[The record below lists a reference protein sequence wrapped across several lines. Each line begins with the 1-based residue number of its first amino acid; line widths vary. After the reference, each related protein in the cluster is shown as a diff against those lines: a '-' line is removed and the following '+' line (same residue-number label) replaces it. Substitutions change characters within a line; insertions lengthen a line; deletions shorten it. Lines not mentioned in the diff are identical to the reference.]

1 MGRKQLVLL
10 LIVSTACILFIVE
23 NFILKQ
29 NIIIFPVY
37 FELTNIWNLFT
48 PENNQVNI
56 SSQTIKITWFRR
68 PHWLPSSF
76 NFSQCDFTNCT
87 LSDNRSYMDN
97 SHAVIFHS
105 RFLSKVVPKK
115 RNGQIWIIW
124 TLESPANDG
133 DLREKWRKEMDWSA
147 TYRTDSDIYV
157 QRMLK
162 LRDKPI
168 VRNYSEI
175 FRKKTKLVSWTV
187 SNCKTPSKRRKYVEE
202 LKKYIDIDIYGR
214 RCGGNNEF
222 CKKKTEMGCHV
233 SLSSDHKFHLGFENS
248 ICKEYI
254 TEKVFFNFLDNN
266 SMIYVARGAPNLQ
279 EFIPK
284 NTVIHTSNFRNP
296 KHLAQ
301 FLIKLGSNETEY
313 TSYLRETDKYYL
325 FGNRKTRAFCQMC
338 ELLNT
343 YKERNYSGN
352 GRNFNAWY
360 RKGTCKT
367 PTDI

>member
-1 MGRKQLVLL
+1 MGKKELVLVS
-10 LIVSTACILFIVE
+10 IVSTACILFIVGH
-23 NFILKQ
+23 FILKR
-29 NIIIFPVY
+29 NIISFSVN
-37 FELTNIWNLFT
+37 FELQNARTIT
-48 PENNQVNI
+48 TENGQVNI
-56 SSQTIKITWFRR
+56 SNQTIKITWFRK
-68 PHWLPSSF
+68 PQWLPSSF
-76 NFSQCDFTNCT
+76 NFSQCDFTNCA
-87 LSDNRSYMDN
+87 LSYNSSDMDK
-97 SHAVIFHS
+97 SHAVIFHN

-133 DLREKWRKEMDWSA
+133 DLTEKWRKEMDWSA

-175 FRKKTKLVSWTV
+175 FRKKTKLVSWAV

-214 RCGGNNEF
+214 CGENNDF
-222 CKKKTEMGCHV
+222 CKKKTNMECHAH
-233 SLSSDHKFHLGFENS
+233 LSSDYKFYLGFENS
-248 ICKEYI
+248 LCKDYL
-254 TEKVFFNFLDNN
+254 TEKVFNNFLDNN
-266 SMIYVARGAPNLQ
+266 NMIYVARGAPNLH

-284 NTVIHTSNFRNP
+284 NTVIYTSNFRSP

-325 FGNRKTRAFCQMC
+325 FGNFKDRAYCKIC

-343 YKERNYSGN
+343 YKERKYSGN

-360 RKGTCKT
+360 RKDTCKT